1 MTDARPTVRM
11 DDIRWIM
18 AVIGRTLARAVT
30 WTVASV
36 EDDAHVSNVIPMP
49 GPAHGPVP
57 AIELRMEEQHRK
69 AS

>member
-1 MTDARPTVRM
+1 M
-11 DDIRWIM
+11 DDIRWVFR
-18 AVIGRTLARAVT
+18 VIARTLVRMVT

-36 EDDAHVSNVIPMP
+36 EDDEEVTNVVPMP

-57 AIELRMEEQHRK
+57 AIELRLEQQHRK

>member
-1 MTDARPTVRM
+1 M
-11 DDIRWIM
+11 DEIRWIVS
-18 AVIGRTLARAVT
+18 VIGRTIARALA
-30 WTVASV
+30 WTVSSV
-36 EDDAHVSNVIPMP
+36 EDEPRMSNVIPMP

>member
-1 MTDARPTVRM
+1 M
-11 DDIRWIM
+11 DDIRWILG
-18 AVIGRTLARAVT
+18 VIGRTIARALA
-30 WTVASV
+30 WTVSSV
-36 EDDAHVSNVIPMP
+36 EDEPRRSNVIPMP

>member
-1 MTDARPTVRM
+1 M
-11 DDIRWIM
+11 DDIRWIC
-18 AVIGRTLARAVT
+18 AVVARTVGRALA

-36 EDDAHVSNVIPMP
+36 EETPEISNVIPMP

-57 AIELRMEEQHRK
+57 AIELRLEEQGRK

>member
-1 MTDARPTVRM
+1 M
-11 DDIRWIM
+11 DDIRWI
-18 AVIGRTLARAVT
+18 VSVVTRTIGRAIA

-36 EDDAHVSNVIPMP
+36 EDEQHPSNVIPMP

>member
-1 MTDARPTVRM
+1 M
-11 DDIRWIM
+11 DDIRWIL
-18 AVIGRTLARAVT
+18 AVIGRTIARALA

-36 EDDAHVSNVIPMP
+36 EDEPRASNVIPMP

-57 AIELRMEEQHRK
+57 AIELRMEEQRRK